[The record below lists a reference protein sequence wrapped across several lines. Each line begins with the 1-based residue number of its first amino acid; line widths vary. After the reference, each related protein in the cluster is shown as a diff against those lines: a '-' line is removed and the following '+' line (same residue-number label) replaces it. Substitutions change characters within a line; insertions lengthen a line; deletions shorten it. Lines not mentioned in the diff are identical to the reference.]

1 MSKIMHGES
10 ITATGKFGQIPYLTT
25 YYLVGTSD
33 FAAESETFMRTTPHI
48 SRSDSL
54 VPYAQAFVFAQLEY
68 SISSWQV
75 IISSHKF
82 VILMGT
88 GTL

>member
-1 MSKIMHGES
+1 MSKFMHGES
-10 ITATGKFGQIPYLTT
+10 ITVTGKFGQIPTT
-25 YYLVGTSD
+25 YLLGTSD
-33 FAAESETFMRTTPHI
+33 FAAESETFMRTPYI
-48 SRSDSL
+48 SCSNSL

-75 IISSHKF
+75 VISSHKF

>member
-1 MSKIMHGES
+1 MHGES
-10 ITATGKFGQIPYLTT
+10 ITATGKFGQIPDYLPRR

-33 FAAESETFMRTTPHI
+33 FAAESETFMRTTPYI